1 MKRIL
6 FLTAFVPNDSA
17 AAEKNTKIMLK
28 DLSNSFNV
36 DLVYYK
42 YNKEKSYQPE
52 SDKIKVLKVCPN
64 AIWRKVFNMVTY
76 PIVHPMFSVR
86 FNWMLLSWLKAIV
99 RENKYDAIIF
109 DHSQMFLYAKHLD
122 SSIPKILLSHDV
134 IAQRVGRISNNIVK
148 VICTFSEKYS
158 MNVNKGHIF
167 SFSQKDCDL
176 ITSLYGIKAN
186 LCLDYIEEK
195 IINAIPNEIN
205 DEFIFM
211 GKWSRADNLDG
222 VLWFFKE
229 VVPQI
234 NYPINITIIGKD
246 FPIEKVENLNSQIKI
261 NVLGFVDNPYPRI
274 ANCKALLSPLFTG
287 AGIKVKVLDAL
298 GCGTPVIGTNI
309 AFEGIDKKLS
319 ELMLEANTANEF
331 VKAMNGL
338 EISINERIKE
348 KNKFLQNF
356 RSETIPEY
364 LKNKLFL

>member
-1 MKRIL
+1 MKRLL

-28 DLSNSFNV
+28 DLSVSFNV
-36 DLVYYK
+36 DLVYFK
-42 YNKEKSYQPE
+42 YDNEQFYQPE
-52 SDKIKVLKVCPN
+52 SDNINVLRIYPN
-64 AIWRKVFNMVTY
+64 SIWRKIANLLTY

-86 FNWMLLSWLKAIV
+86 FNWSLLNWLKSIV
-99 RENKYDAIIF
+99 RKNKYEAIIF

-134 IAQRVGRISNNIVK
+134 IAQRVGRVSNKIMK
-148 VICTFSEKYS
+148 AICTFSEQYS
-158 MNVNKGHIF
+158 MNVNNAHVF

-176 ITSLYGIKAN
+176 IKSLYGIKAN

-195 IINAIPNEIN
+195 IINAIPKEIN
-205 DEFIFM
+205 DEYVFM

-222 VLWFFKE
+222 ILWFFKE
-229 VVPQI
+229 IVPNI
-234 NYPINITIIGKD
+234 IHPMNITIIGKD
-246 FPIEKVENLNSQIKI
+246 FPLDKIVNPNPLIKI

-298 GCGTPVIGTNI
+298 GCGTPVIGTDI
-309 AFEGIDKKLS
+309 AFEGIDKKS
-319 ELMLEANTANEF
+319 SKLMIEANTANEF
-331 VKAMNGL
+331 IKAMNDT
-338 EISINERIKE
+338 EISIDERLKE
-348 KNKFLQNF
+348 KERFLKSF
-356 RSETIPEY
+356 KSETIPEY